1 AMARAGFAPA
11 PPVLP
16 GWRHHG
22 VSAGWPGY
30 ADPAVLPHQKTPPPP
45 AAAAIHGANVAATTG
60 GLPDHPYPVA
70 PAGGRLRHRNRPA
83 PAGSPD
89 NHLTAVRLVAVR
101 AAAVAAS
108 VAASVPQSHP
118 AALRPEL
125 TDENQSSGAAA
136 YQ

>member
-1 AMARAGFAPA
+1 MLIQLFFCTKKRLHHQRLQPFTAQTL
-11 PPVLP
+11 LP
-16 GWRHHG
+16 
-22 VSAGWPGY
+22 
-30 ADPAVLPHQKTPPPP
+30 Q
-45 AAAAIHGANVAATTG
+45 
-60 GLPDHPYPVA
+60 HPYPVA

-89 NHLTAVRLVAVR
+89 NHPTAVRLVAGR
-101 AAAVAAS
+101 AAVTAAS
-108 VAASVPQSHP
+108 VAASAPQSHP